1 MSNKEFCSGVKMLLE
16 RMETNPEDFEMLEYD
31 ASMMHS
37 VRGKFYEFG
46 KNLESIV
53 SGQNK
58 ADTMKHF
65 RDWHIMTKEEHNA
78 LIAGYKEMRRKK
90 FDADVLTRL
99 MDTDYVQRQKDHMEA
114 ERQNQYQQIYM
125 KSQQARIAQAQLQ
138 PMVAVTTSNNTN
150 TITSHPAQGSTNYH
164 NTGLL
169 GTIGASLGLTK

>member
-46 KNLESIV
+46 KNLEAII
-53 SGQNK
+53 SGNNK
-58 ADTMKHF
+58 AETMKHF

-78 LIAGYKEMRRKK
+78 LIAGYKEMRRRK

-99 MDTDYVQRQKDHMEA
+99 MDTDYVQRQKDHLEA

-125 KSQQARIAQAQLQ
+125 KAQQNRAAAQVGLQNAQPYNTL
-138 PMVAVTTSNNTN
+138 MNNATTTATN
-150 TITSHPAQGSTNYH
+150 VIG
-164 NTGLL
+164 TGLL
-169 GTIGASLGLTK
+169 GTIGASLGITK

>member
-125 KSQQARIAQAQLQ
+125 KAQQNRAAQIGLQNAQPYNTL
-138 PMVAVTTSNNTN
+138 MTN
-150 TITSHPAQGSTNYH
+150 TTTTAT
-164 NTGLL
+164 TGLL
-169 GTIGASLGLTK
+169 GTIGASLGITK